1 MDFEM
6 NLDTETENNINIIE
20 DNDNIIIENNKN
32 KSEYQDRY
40 ITLLETL
47 GLNVNIEYPIKF
59 IFQIIIE
66 LHTIKISS
74 VNIN

>member
-1 MDFEM
+1 M